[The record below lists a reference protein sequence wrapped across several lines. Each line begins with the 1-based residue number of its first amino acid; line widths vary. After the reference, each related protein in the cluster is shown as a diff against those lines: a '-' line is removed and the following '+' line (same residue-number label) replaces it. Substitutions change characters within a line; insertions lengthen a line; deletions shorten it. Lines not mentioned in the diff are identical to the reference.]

1 MVIFSERLRALR
13 TLKNLSQAA
22 LADMLHISVRTIIR
36 YENGDRVPD
45 LDTAC
50 LLAQVL
56 GVSLDYLCGLSDN
69 PHPSE
74 PFPLEGEE

>member
-13 TLKNLSQAA
+13 TIKNLSQTA

-69 PHPSE
+69 PHRSE
-74 PFPLEGEE
+74 LFPLEGEE